1 MKETDSNFYIDQIK
15 TTKQIINRFS
25 NTEEFSPTML
35 INSLLS
41 LVVLPY
47 ESAKIKNGEKIFP
60 GGYKDLEKKLGFS
73 PVIFNPIKSCDGEEV
88 KYGNKTIYSYINKFR
103 NGIAHQNLSVSVDEN
118 RVIYVTIYNKFTSPK
133 CKGCKSKRCTE
144 KGLQYAKCGIVD
156 FKITVTVQQLQKV
169 ALYIADSYLK
179 AMETNN

>member
-47 ESAKIKNGEKIFP
+47 ESAKIKNGEKIWQ
-60 GGYKDLEKKLGFS
+60 
-73 PVIFNPIKSCDGEEV
+73 NR
-88 KYGNKTIYSYINKFR
+88 YGRAARF
-103 NGIAHQNLSVSVDEN
+103 
-118 RVIYVTIYNKFTSPK
+118 
-133 CKGCKSKRCTE
+133 
-144 KGLQYAKCGIVD
+144 
-156 FKITVTVQQLQKV
+156 
-169 ALYIADSYLK
+169 
-179 AMETNN
+179 